1 LERYLF
7 IVGTLIALRVCI
19 EQSGGRAP
27 LRQDTVKRPMKLFI
41 LIAIFSTIAAASW
54 RQERR
59 EQPNRAT

>member
-1 LERYLF
+1 
-7 IVGTLIALRVCI
+7 
-19 EQSGGRAP
+19 
-27 LRQDTVKRPMKLFI
+27 MKLFI